1 MKENDKAI
9 FLHRIHYSESSLI
22 ATFYTYRNGIQK
34 YIFQGG
40 KKKATGLFPL
50 SLSEIHFYRRP
61 DSDLGKLTAVAP
73 YEMLHD
79 LSSNPLK
86 STIAFF
92 LVDVLKQCLQTDQS
106 DPGLFHFVER
116 QIISLNNQEDLSVF
130 VTNFLLE
137 FSEHMGIDP
146 SLESVNKKHFYLQD
160 GEFSDVD
167 RKGELVASGQ
177 SAELI
182 QNLLRKKEIIDVT
195 KDIKQ
200 EAFELMVIY
209 YRLHIPKFDV
219 QKSLEIIREI
229 LYN

>member
-22 ATFYTYRNGIQK
+22 ATFYTYRTGIQK
-34 YIFQGG
+34 FIFQGG

-50 SLSEIHFYRRP
+50 SLSEIHYYRRP

-106 DPGLFHFVER
+106 DPELFLFVER
-116 QIISLNNQEDLSVF
+116 QIISLDEQEDLSVF
-130 VTNFLLE
+130 VTQFLLE
-137 FSEHMGIDP
+137 FSEHMGISP
-146 SLESVNKKHFYLQD
+146 SLEIENKKFFYLQD
-160 GEFSDVD
+160 GEFSDID
-167 RKGELVASGQ
+167 RKGELIASGQ
-177 SAELI
+177 ASELI
-182 QNLLRKKEIIDVT
+182 QNLLRGEEVKDVS

-200 EAFELMVIY
+200 ETFELMVIY
-209 YRLHIPKFDV
+209 YRLHIPRFDV

-229 LYN
+229 LYT